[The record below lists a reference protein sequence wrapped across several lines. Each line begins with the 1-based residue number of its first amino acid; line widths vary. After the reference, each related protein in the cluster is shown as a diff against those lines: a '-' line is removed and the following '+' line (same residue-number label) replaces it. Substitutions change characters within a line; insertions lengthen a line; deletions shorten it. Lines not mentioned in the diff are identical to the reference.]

1 MIAQLIVVL
10 FWVPA
15 VLQPDNGVFV
25 GHLYRDAQMLFS
37 SEILILTGMDGQE
50 VWWRRIASEDT
61 NLLQIGACSCGAA
74 EYVLL
79 PTLKNNYKN
88 PILVK
93 KKL

>member
-10 FWVPA
+10 FWVLA

-25 GHLYRDAQMLFS
+25 GHLYRDAQMRFS

-61 NLLQIGACSCGAA
+61 DLLQIDACNCGAA
-74 EYVLL
+74 EYVLS
-79 PTLKNNYKN
+79 PTLKKN
-88 PILVK
+88 KKQILVEK
-93 KKL
+93 KK

>member
-10 FWVPA
+10 FWVLA

-25 GHLYRDAQMLFS
+25 GHLYRDAQMRFS

-61 NLLQIGACSCGAA
+61 DLLQIGACSCGAA

-79 PTLKNNYKN
+79 PVLRNKYKRM
-88 PILVK
+88 LFE
-93 KKL
+93 